1 MEECLVGVALSL
13 HFAFL
18 DVAEKSVG
26 LVTGKG
32 ILSSKIPNC
41 YNSLLAK
48 ISDNSDR
55 WGEFECV
62 GSSNC

>member
-1 MEECLVGVALSL
+1 MGVALSL

-48 ISDNSDR
+48 ISDNYDR
-55 WGEFECV
+55 WGSLSV
-62 GSSNC
+62 